1 MELRRYWVL
10 AGIVSVAVGVA
21 AGELFAALLSPAASP
36 VSAVGQRVIDGMP
49 GPLKEWAIS
58 TFGTADKTVFLVSM
72 IIVMAACAGGIGLLE
87 RLRRG
92 LGMGGIALF
101 GMLGVL
107 AIATGHSVSGLA
119 FIAPVLAAVVAGGI
133 LRWAIGKFL
142 LTASAES
149 PATPGDGGASP
160 QTWTATRR
168 GFLQAMSVGSA
179 VAVVAGGLAFTFR
192 NTAVVVAGLRDKIVL
207 PKPAVV
213 LPPVP
218 AAATFPLPAL
228 TPWLTPNDDFYRID
242 TAFVVPEV
250 NSDSWQLSVTGMVER
265 PLSLN
270 YAELLAKPLVEKYV
284 TIGCVSNQVG
294 GNLVGNA
301 LWLGW
306 PVSELLAEAGVL
318 SGADMV
324 LSRSTDGFTAGTP
337 LQAMT
342 DARDALLAVGM
353 NGAPLPLEHG
363 FPVRL
368 IVPGLYGY
376 VSATKWLAE
385 LKLTTFAADQGY
397 WIPRGWSER
406 GPIKTASRLDVPKQ
420 GGKVQASSF
429 TAAGL
434 AWAPE
439 RGISAVQVQI
449 DGGPWQA
456 ATLAESLNADTWVQW
471 KAELSTRAGQHT
483 LQVRALD
490 GSGVVQTSD
499 VAPPAPDG
507 ATGYDGVKFTA
518 I

>member
-21 AGELFAALLSPAASP
+21 AGELFAAFLSPAASP
-36 VSAVGQRVIDGMP
+36 VSAVGQLIIDGMP

-72 IIVMAACAGGIGLLE
+72 IVVIAVCAGGIALLE

-92 LGMGGIALF
+92 VGLTGIALF
-101 GMLGVL
+101 GLLGVI
-107 AIATGHSVSGLA
+107 AIATGHSVSGPA
-119 FIAPVLAAVVAGGI
+119 FVAPVLAAVVAGGI
-133 LRWAIGKFL
+133 LRWVIGRFL
-142 LTASAES
+142 WTASSAS
-149 PATPGDGGASP
+149 PAATDDDGPSP
-160 QTWTATRR
+160 QRGMTPRR
-168 GFLQAMSVGSA
+168 GFLQAMSVGAA
-179 VAVVAGGLAFTFR
+179 VAVVAGGAALIVR
-192 NTAVVVAGLRDKIVL
+192 NTAVVIAGLRDKIVL
-207 PKPAVV
+207 PKPVLV

-218 AAATFPLPAL
+218 VGATFPIPAL
-228 TPWLTPNDDFYRID
+228 TPWLTANDDFYRID

-265 PLSLN
+265 PLTLD
-270 YAELLAKPLVEKYV
+270 YAALLAKPLVEKYV

-294 GNLVGNA
+294 GDLVGNA

-318 SGADMV
+318 PGANMV
-324 LSRSTDGFTAGTP
+324 LSRSSDGFTAGTP

-353 NGAPLPLEHG
+353 NGVPLPLEHG

-376 VSATKWLAE
+376 VSATKWLVE

-406 GPIKTASRLDVPKQ
+406 GPIKIASRIDVPKQ
-420 GGKVQASSF
+420 GGKVQAGGF

-439 RGISAVQVQI
+439 RGISAVEVQI
-449 DGGPWQA
+449 DDGAWQA

-471 KAELSTRAGQHT
+471 KIEISTRPGQHT
-483 LQVRALD
+483 LKVRAVD

-507 ATGYDGVKFTA
+507 ATGYDSVNFTA
-518 I
+518 T